1 MVATFAALPCCPRYE
16 MCEMR
21 IRLSAWEPLLGTVTG
36 MSDYLRKMLEG
47 TETAEYAEQVAK
59 VAAEQEPWLAD
70 REPSADVD
78 VPDELRAALT
88 DTLAGR
94 NVSERTTS

>member
-1 MVATFAALPCCPRYE
+1 

-59 VAAEQEPWLAD
+59 LYTGMD
-70 REPSADVD
+70 
-78 VPDELRAALT
+78 LRK
-88 DTLAGR
+88 
-94 NVSERTTS
+94 NY